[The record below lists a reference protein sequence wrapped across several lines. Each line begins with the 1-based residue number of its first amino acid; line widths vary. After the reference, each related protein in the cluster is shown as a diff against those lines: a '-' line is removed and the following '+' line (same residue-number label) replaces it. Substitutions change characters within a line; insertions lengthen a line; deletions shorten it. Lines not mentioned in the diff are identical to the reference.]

1 MVKSEESDSLS
12 RTRTRYHTE
21 LRRLAR
27 GRRKR
32 GRAFGLTD
40 HSNRLH
46 DGEGSWSV
54 GRSVG
59 RSGRRSTGPQSGVQR
74 RVIIKD
80 DDGENRFK
88 IKESGKTQQ
97 GSDVVRGGRDDK
109 KRTSEGRG
117 RGGRIWRFAKS
128 AAGVTDG

>member
-1 MVKSEESDSLS
+1 M
-12 RTRTRYHTE
+12 
-21 LRRLAR
+21 
-27 GRRKR
+27 
-32 GRAFGLTD
+32 
-40 HSNRLH
+40 
-46 DGEGSWSV
+46 
-54 GRSVG
+54 
-59 RSGRRSTGPQSGVQR
+59 QR

-109 KRTSEGRG
+109 KRTSEGEG
-117 RGGRIWRFAKS
+117 EGGQIWRFAKS